1 MIVVKTL
8 AMLRKMMPSQE
19 KCIYHYGVP
28 IVTLWGV
35 THPFL
40 GFAPFGQQY
49 KNSLMVD
56 IEKFPLI
63 PTSVYGNKYPE
74 NYEDAMKT
82 IAPIDVVNK
91 VLTLMK
97 S

>member
-1 MIVVKTL
+1 
-8 AMLRKMMPSQE
+8 
-19 KCIYHYGVP
+19 
-28 IVTLWGV
+28 
-35 THPFL
+35 
-40 GFAPFGQQY
+40 
-49 KNSLMVD
+49 MVD

-91 VLTLMK
+91 VLTLVK